1 METARIADEAEHAGH
16 TPALVCSSQI
26 RAALYRLVHAATP
39 RLPVLAFNELGPQL
53 NLETIGTVNLGQPA
67 TV

>member
-1 METARIADEAEHAGH
+1 V
-16 TPALVCSSQI
+16 LVCSGQI
-26 RAALYRLVHAATP
+26 RAAIHRLVSAAAP

-53 NLETIGTVNLGQPA
+53 HLDTLGTVNLGQPA